1 MVQKTPG
8 NKPVVLGIISHFRP
22 DIVVH
27 HRGFDDNNEIVIEVK
42 KDQDCPFDKAKLVE
56 LTRKKELGGQYGYK
70 LGAFILFNDKKP
82 SYTWFE
88 GGAEVK

>member
-1 MVQKTPG
+1 MFTEP
-8 NKPVVLGIISHFRP
+8 LGLLSH
-22 DIVVH
+22 
-27 HRGFDDNNEIVIEVK
+27 
-42 KDQDCPFDKAKLVE
+42 DCYQHVGSNAKLVE

-88 GGAEVK
+88 GGTEVK